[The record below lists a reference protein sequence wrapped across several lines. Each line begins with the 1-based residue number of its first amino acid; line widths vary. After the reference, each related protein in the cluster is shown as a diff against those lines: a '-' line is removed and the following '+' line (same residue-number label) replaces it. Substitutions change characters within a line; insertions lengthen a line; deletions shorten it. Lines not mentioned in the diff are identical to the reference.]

1 MSLATEFKKLIDRRK
16 PTFLG
21 VGISSSTVK
30 VLEISEVE
38 HRFRVESYAVETLPP
53 NSVVEK
59 AVVDVESVGEAI
71 RRAIRKSGT
80 NLRTVA
86 ACVPGSSVISK
97 IITLQAD
104 LSEEE
109 LEAQVMIEAD
119 QHIPYPL
126 EEVALDFE
134 VLHTNEHN
142 PELVDVLLVACRNEN
157 VETRIAAL
165 ELGGLEPAI
174 MDVEPYALENA
185 FVLISS
191 QLPDNGFDKTIAVID
206 IGSSMTTLYVLQN
219 HETIY
224 TREQVFGGQQLTEE
238 IQRRYGLSY
247 EEAGRAKR
255 DGSLPD
261 GYQTEVLEPFK
272 QAIVQ
277 QVSRS
282 LQFFF
287 SSSRYNSVD
296 HIVLAGG
303 CSALPGLDEL
313 LEQQLKVG
321 TTTANPF
328 AAMSISSKV
337 DALSLSADA
346 PGLLVECGLAL
357 RSFD

>member
-1 MSLATEFKKLIDRRK
+1 MTLAAEFKKLIKSKK
-16 PTFLG
+16 PAFLG
-21 VGISSSTVK
+21 VGISSSSVK

-38 HRFRVESYAVETLPP
+38 HRFRIESYAVEPLPP

-80 NLRTVA
+80 SLKTVA
-86 ACVPGSSVISK
+86 ACVPGSAVITK
-97 IITLQAD
+97 VIALPAE
-104 LSEEE
+104 LNSEEME
-109 LEAQVMIEAD
+109 NQILMEAD

-126 EEVALDFE
+126 EEVSLDFE
-134 VLHTNEHN
+134 VQQTNELN
-142 PELVDVLLVACRNEN
+142 SDLVDVLLVACRNEN
-157 VETRIAAL
+157 VESRIAAL
-165 ELGGLEPAI
+165 ELGGLQPVI

-206 IGSSMTTLYVLQN
+206 IGSSMTTLYVLHN
-219 HETIY
+219 HTTIY

-255 DGSLPD
+255 EGNLPD
-261 GYQTEVLEPFK
+261 GYQTEVLDPFM

-287 SSSRYNSVD
+287 SSSRYNTVD

-313 LEQQLKVG
+313 IESEINIP
-321 TTTANPF
+321 TSIANPF
-328 AAMSISSKV
+328 AAMSIASGV
-337 DALSLSADA
+337 DAGNLSSDA
-346 PGLLVECGLAL
+346 PSLMVECGLAL

>member
-1 MSLATEFKKLIDRRK
+1 MSLASEFKKLIKNNK
-16 PTFLG
+16 PAYLG
-21 VGISSSTVK
+21 VGISSSSVK
-30 VLEISEVE
+30 VLEISEIE
-38 HRFRVESYAVETLPP
+38 HRFRIESYAVEPLPP

-80 NLRTVA
+80 SLRNVA
-86 ACVPGSSVISK
+86 ACVPGSSIISK
-97 IITLQAD
+97 TITLPAE

-109 LEAQVMIEAD
+109 MENQIMMEAD

-126 EEVALDFE
+126 EEVSLDFE
-134 VLHTNEHN
+134 VQQTNAHN
-142 PELVDVLLVACRNEN
+142 PDMVDVLLVACRNEN
-157 VETRIAAL
+157 VESRIAAL

-191 QLPDNGFDKTIAVID
+191 QLPDNGFDKTIAIID

-219 HETIY
+219 HTTIY

-247 EEAGRAKR
+247 EEAGLAKR
-255 DGSLPD
+255 NGNLPD

-303 CSALPGLDEL
+303 CSSLPGLDEL
-313 LEQQLKVG
+313 IEAEIKVN
-321 TTTANPF
+321 TSIANPF
-328 AAMSISSKV
+328 AAMTISSRV
-337 DALSLSADA
+337 DPGNLSSDA